1 MTESSA
7 NISKTNDKWTLV
19 ITPKTKIFS
28 LNLSELFRFRD
39 LIFLFV
45 KRDFISIYK
54 QTILGPLWIV
64 LQPLLTSLTLTVVFG
79 SIAGIDTGAPTILF
93 MLAGV
98 TVWAYFADCVT
109 KTSDTFI
116 VNQNIFGK
124 VYFPRMVV
132 PLSIV
137 ITNFIKF
144 FIQLILFVIFYVVY
158 LTVIDRETGVHISWQ
173 LSLLPLIIMIMAGLG
188 LGIGLIISSL
198 TTKYR
203 DLRFLITF
211 GIQLAMYASPIVY
224 PLQMVPEKYKWIL
237 LSNPMTSVIETFK
250 VGFFGEEYAVF
261 NWWYIIYSA
270 GFALIILILGTIL
283 FNRVEK
289 SFMDTV

>member
-1 MTESSA
+1 MSNSGINKNIVNSS
-7 NISKTNDKWTLV
+7 WTLT
-19 ITPKTKIFS
+19 ITPRRKLLS
-28 LNLSELFRFRD
+28 LNLRELFRFRD

-79 SIAGIDTGAPTILF
+79 SIAGIETGAPTMLF

-98 TVWAYFADCVT
+98 TVWAYFSDCVT

-124 VYFPRMVV
+124 VYFPRLVV

-137 ITNFIKF
+137 LTNFIKF
-144 FIQLILFVIFYVVY
+144 LIQLVLFVVFYLVY
-158 LTVIDRETGVHISWQ
+158 VLLIDTETGVYISWQ
-173 LSLLPLIIMIMAGLG
+173 IALLPLIVLIMAGLG
-188 LGIGLIISSL
+188 LGFGLLISSM

-211 GIQLAMYASPIVY
+211 GVQLAMYASPIVY
-224 PLQMVPEKYKWIL
+224 PLQMVPDKYKWIL

-250 VGFFGEEYAVF
+250 VGFFGEEFAIFNWFHIAYSAVF
-261 NWWYIIYSA
+261 AVLVLFI
-270 GFALIILILGTIL
+270 GVVL
-283 FNRVEK
+283 FNKVEK